1 MATVFINGSFVPR
14 HEARVS
20 AFDAAFQHGVGLFE
34 TMLAIADSA
43 DEPRIIHL
51 DEHLAR
57 LATSAEALGLA
68 SSINTSALADAVRM
82 AARQA
87 ATESRETIR
96 FRLRLT
102 ITGGDLNLL
111 EAARSSGNPAPAQQ
125 PTILIVAQPA
135 TKYPEEIFSRGTM
148 VVLADL
154 KLNPLD
160 PFQGHKTVNYWP
172 RLRELQQAA
181 AKHAGEA
188 IVLQVSNHLA
198 GGCVSNI
205 LLVKDEE
212 VFTPICRGEEMEV
225 AEGVDGDGI
234 DALGDGPTSAV
245 LPSPVL
251 PGVVRQW
258 ALDTLKTE
266 GVKTERRLLSLADV
280 LDADEVML
288 TNSSWGVMPVVQ
300 VESKPIG
307 DGAVGPITGMLV
319 DRWREL
325 VASKG

>member
-1 MATVFINGSFVPR
+1 MTTVFLNGSFIPR
-14 HEARVS
+14 HDARIS

-34 TMLAIADSA
+34 TMLAVADSA
-43 DEPRIIHL
+43 DEPRVIHL
-51 DEHLAR
+51 QEHLSR
-57 LATSAEALGLA
+57 LATSAETLGLA
-68 SSINTSALADAVRM
+68 SSINIDALAEAVQMSIRR
-82 AARQA
+82 AAA
-87 ATESRETIR
+87 ESRETIR

-111 EAARSSGNPAPAQQ
+111 EAARAAGQTPGAQQ

-135 TKYPEEIFSRGTM
+135 TKYPDEIFSRGTM

-160 PFQGHKTVNYWP
+160 PFQGHKTVNYWA

-181 AKHAGEA
+181 AKRAGEA
-188 IVLQVSNHLA
+188 LVLQVSNHLA

-212 VFTPICRGEEMEV
+212 VYTPICRGEEEEV

-234 DALGDGPTSAV
+234 DALGDSPSSAV
-245 LPSPVL
+245 MPSPVL
-251 PGVVRQW
+251 PGVVRGW
-258 ALDTLKTE
+258 ALDTLKDE
-266 GVKTERRLLSLADV
+266 GVKPERRLLGLQDV
-280 LDADEVML
+280 LDADEVLL

-300 VESKPIG
+300 LESKTIG
-307 DGAVGPITGMLV
+307 DGAVGPITRMLV
-319 DRWREL
+319 ERWRDV